1 MAFSSMTFLFGFL
14 PAVLVCYFLLP
25 TRCRR
30 GRNMVLLLFS
40 LAFYAWG
47 GVRLL
52 PALLASCVLNWAGAL
67 LAAPGKRHR
76 KAAYGCT
83 LALNVTMLGYFKY
96 TGFLVTNLNALGAD
110 LTVPAIALP
119 AGISFFTFQAIA
131 YLTDVYRG
139 TIPAERS
146 LGRVTLFMAFFPQ
159 LLQGPILRYGEFA
172 PALTD
177 RRETVSDAADGAVRF
192 CFGLGKKVLL
202 ADALGQIA
210 NGAFAAGGR
219 LTVSLAWLGAVAYT
233 LQLYFDFSG
242 YTDMAVGLG
251 RVFGFSLPENFDYP
265 YVSKS
270 ASEFWRRWHRTLSFW
285 FRDYVYIP
293 LGGSRCSVPRQLL
306 NLLAVWLL
314 TGLWH
319 GAAWNFVLWGLYYA
333 ALLMGERFLWGKALE
348 RLPAALRHAYALVL
362 VTVGWVLFRSSGLAQ
377 VGEWLSA
384 MFGAAP
390 GGVWSGET
398 VYYLRQYGWELLAAI
413 PAALPV
419 KRWLQTALTQ
429 RQQRGSGSAAVTL
442 ALAPKVLAAVLLAAS
457 VVRLLSSTFR
467 SFLYFQF

>member
-14 PAVLVCYFLLP
+14 PAVLVFYFLLP
-25 TRCRR
+25 ARCRR
-30 GRNMVLLLFS
+30 GRNAIMLLFS

-67 LAAPGKRHR
+67 LAAPVRPR
-76 KAAYGCT
+76 RQAAYGT
-83 LALNVTMLGYFKY
+83 ALALNIAMLGYFKY

-110 LTVPAIALP
+110 LAVPSIALP

-159 LLQGPILRYGEFA
+159 LLQGPILRYGAFA

-177 RRETVSDAADGAVRF
+177 RRETAADAAEGAVRF

-202 ADALGQIA
+202 ADVLGQIA
-210 NGAFAAGGR
+210 NGAFSAGDR
-219 LTVSLAWLGAVAYT
+219 LTVSLAWLGAIAYT

-242 YTDMAVGLG
+242 YTDMAIGLG

-265 YVSKS
+265 YTTRS

-293 LGGSRCSVPRQLL
+293 LGGSRCTVPRQLL

-333 ALLMGERFLWGKALE
+333 ALLIGERFLWGKALE
-348 RLPAALRHAYALVL
+348 RLPAALRHVYALVL
-362 VTVGWVLFRSSGLAQ
+362 VTIGWVLFRSSGLVQ
-377 VGEWLSA
+377 VGEMLSA
-384 MFGAAP
+384 MFGFAP

-398 VYYLRQYGWELLAAI
+398 VYYLRQYGWELLVAI
-413 PAALPV
+413 PAAMPV
-419 KRWLQTALTQ
+419 KRWLQTALTERQ
-429 RQQRGSGSAAVTL
+429 RRGSRSAAVTL
-442 ALAPKVLAAVLLAAS
+442 ALAPKVLAVVLLGTS

>member
-14 PAVLVCYFLLP
+14 PAVLVVYFLLP
-25 TRCRR
+25 ARCRQ
-30 GRNMVLLLFS
+30 GRNIVLLLFS

-47 GVRLL
+47 GIRLL

-67 LAAPGKRHR
+67 LAAPGKPCR
-76 KAAYGCT
+76 KAAYGIA
-83 LALNVTMLGYFKY
+83 LALNIAMLGYFKY
-96 TGFLVTNLNALGAD
+96 AGFLVTNLNALGAD
-110 LTVPAIALP
+110 LMIPSIALP

-139 TIPAERS
+139 TIPAERR

-159 LLQGPILRYGEFA
+159 LLQGPILRYDSFA
-172 PALTD
+172 PSLTD
-177 RRETVSDAADGAVRF
+177 RRETASDAADGAVRF
-192 CFGLGKKVLL
+192 CFGLAKKVLL
-202 ADALGQIA
+202 ADALGSIA
-210 NGAFAAGGR
+210 GGAFSAGDR
-219 LTVSLAWLGAVAYT
+219 LTTSLAWLGAVAYT

-242 YTDMAVGLG
+242 YTDMAIGLG

-265 YVSKS
+265 YTARS

-333 ALLMGERFLWGKALE
+333 ILLMGEKFLWGKALQ

-362 VTVGWVLFRSSGLAQ
+362 VTVGWVLFRSSGLGQ
-377 VGEWLSA
+377 VGEMLSA
-384 MFGAAP
+384 MFGFAP

-398 VYYLRQYGWELLAAI
+398 VYYLRQYGWELLVAI

-419 KRWLQTALTQ
+419 KRWLQTALTERQ
-429 RQQRGSGSAAVTL
+429 RRGSRPAAVTL
-442 ALAPKVLAAVLLAAS
+442 VLAPKALAAMLFAAS

>member
-14 PAVLVCYFLLP
+14 PAVLVVYFLLP
-25 TRCRR
+25 ARCRQ
-30 GRNMVLLLFS
+30 GRNIVLLLFS

-47 GVRLL
+47 GIRLL

-67 LAAPGKRHR
+67 LAAPGKPCR
-76 KAAYGCT
+76 KAAYGIA
-83 LALNVTMLGYFKY
+83 LALNIAMLGYFKY
-96 TGFLVTNLNALGAD
+96 AGFLVTNLNALGAD
-110 LTVPAIALP
+110 LMIPSIALP

-159 LLQGPILRYGEFA
+159 LLQGPILRYGAFA
-172 PALTD
+172 PSLTD
-177 RRETVSDAADGAVRF
+177 RRETAADAAEGAVRF

-210 NGAFAAGGR
+210 NGAFSAGDR
-219 LTVSLAWLGAVAYT
+219 LTVSLAWLGAIAYT

-242 YTDMAVGLG
+242 YTDMAIGLG

-265 YVSKS
+265 YAARS

-293 LGGSRCSVPRQLL
+293 LGGSRCTVPRQLL

-333 ALLMGERFLWGKALE
+333 ALLIGERLLWGKALE
-348 RLPAALRHAYALVL
+348 RLPAALRHVYALVL
-362 VTVGWVLFRSSGLAQ
+362 VTIGWVLFRSSGLVQ
-377 VGEWLSA
+377 VGEMLSA
-384 MFGAAP
+384 MFGFAP

-398 VYYLRQYGWELLAAI
+398 VYYLRQYGWEMLVAI
-413 PAALPV
+413 PAAMPV
-419 KRWLQTALTQ
+419 KRWLQTALTERQ
-429 RQQRGSGSAAVTL
+429 RLGGRPAAVML
-442 ALAPKVLAAVLLAAS
+442 ALAPKVLAVVLLDTS

>member
-1 MAFSSMTFLFGFL
+1 MTFLFGFL
-14 PAVLVCYFLLP
+14 PAVLVVYFLLP
-25 TRCRR
+25 ARCRQ
-30 GRNMVLLLFS
+30 GRNIVLLLFS

-47 GVRLL
+47 GIRLL

-67 LAAPGKRHR
+67 LAAPGKPCR
-76 KAAYGCT
+76 KAAYGIA
-83 LALNVTMLGYFKY
+83 LALNIAMLGYFKY
-96 TGFLVTNLNALGAD
+96 AGFLVTNLNALGAD
-110 LTVPAIALP
+110 LMIPSIALP

-210 NGAFAAGGR
+210 GGAFSAGDR
-219 LTVSLAWLGAVAYT
+219 LTVSLAWLGAIAYT

-242 YTDMAVGLG
+242 YTDMAIGLG

-293 LGGSRCSVPRQLL
+293 LGGNRRGQVRMCMNILI
-306 NLLAVWLL
+306 VWML

-319 GAAWNFVLWGLYYA
+319 GAAWNFVLWGLLFA
-333 ALLMGERFLWGKALE
+333 ALLLMEKALPGLQ
-348 RLPAALRHAYALVL
+348 RLPGVLRHGYVL
-362 VTVGWVLFRSSGLAQ
+362 LAVILSFVLFNADTLSQAGNDFSALFGLA
-377 VGEWLSA
+377 GLPLFTA
-384 MFGAAP
+384 
-390 GGVWSGET
+390 ET
-398 VYYLRQYGWELLAAI
+398 GYYLRSYAPALVIACIGATPLVRRTAQKWEGNRVLQAAEPILWLGLLLI
-413 PAALPV
+413 C
-419 KRWLQTALTQ
+419 TAYLVD
-429 RQQRGSGSAAVTL
+429 GSFS
-442 ALAPKVLAAVLLAAS
+442 P
-457 VVRLLSSTFR
+457 
-467 SFLYFQF
+467 FLYFRF

>member
-14 PAVLVCYFLLP
+14 PLSLICYFLLP
-25 TRCRR
+25 ARCRR
-30 GRNMVLLLFS
+30 GRNAVLLLFS

-47 GVRLL
+47 GIRLL
-52 PALLASCVLNWAGAL
+52 PVLLASCVLNWAGAL
-67 LAAPGKRHR
+67 LAAPGKPRR
-76 KAAYGCT
+76 KAAYGT
-83 LALNVTMLGYFKY
+83 ALALNIAMLGYFKY
-96 TGFLVTNLNALGAD
+96 TGFLAANLNALGAG

-146 LGRVTLFMAFFPQ
+146 LARVTLFMAFFPQ
-159 LLQGPILRYGEFA
+159 LLQGPILRYGGFA
-172 PALTD
+172 PALTH
-177 RRETVSDAADGAVRF
+177 RRETASDAVEGAVRF

-210 NGAFAAGGR
+210 DGAFSAGGR
-219 LTVSLAWLGAVAYT
+219 LTVSLAWLGAIAYT

-242 YTDMAVGLG
+242 YTDMAIGLG

-265 YVSKS
+265 YTARS

-293 LGGSRCSVPRQLL
+293 LGGSRCCVPRRLL

-333 ALLMGERFLWGKALE
+333 AALTGEKFLWGKALE
-348 RLPAALRHAYALVL
+348 RLPSALRHVYALAL
-362 VTVGWVLFRSSGLAQ
+362 VTVGWVLFRSAGLAQ
-377 VGEWLSA
+377 AGEMLSA

-398 VYYLRQYGWELLAAI
+398 GYYLRQYGWELLIAI

-419 KRWLQTALTQ
+419 KRRLQTALAE
-429 RQQRGSGSAAVTL
+429 RRRLGGCPAAAAL
-442 ALAPKVLAAVLLAAS
+442 ALGPKMLAAALLAAS
-457 VVRLLSSTFR
+457 AVRLLSSTFR

>member
-1 MAFSSMTFLFGFL
+1 MAFSSLTFLFGFL
-14 PAVLVCYFLLP
+14 PLSLICYSLLP
-25 TRCRR
+25 ARCRR
-30 GRNMVLLLFS
+30 GRNAVLLLFS

-47 GVRLL
+47 GIRLL
-52 PALLASCVLNWAGAL
+52 PVLLASCVLNWAGAL
-67 LAAPGKRHR
+67 LAAPGKPRR
-76 KAAYGCT
+76 KAAYGT
-83 LALNVTMLGYFKY
+83 ALALNIAMLGYFKY
-96 TGFLVTNLNALGAD
+96 TGFLAAYLNALGAG

-139 TIPAERS
+139 TIPGERS

-159 LLQGPILRYGEFA
+159 LLQGPILRYDSFA
-172 PALTD
+172 PSLTD
-177 RRETVSDAADGAVRF
+177 RRENAADAADGAVRF
-192 CFGLGKKVLL
+192 CFGLGKKVLV

-210 NGAFAAGGR
+210 GGAFSAGNH
-219 LTVSLAWLGAVAYT
+219 LTVSLAWLGAIAYT

-242 YTDMAVGLG
+242 YTDMAIGLG

-265 YVSKS
+265 YTASS

-333 ALLMGERFLWGKALE
+333 ILLMGEKFLWGKALE
-348 RLPAALRHAYALVL
+348 CLPAAFRHAYALVL
-362 VTVGWVLFRSSGLAQ
+362 VTIGWVLFRSSGLAQ
-377 VGEWLSA
+377 VGEMLSA
-384 MFGAAP
+384 MFGFAP

-398 VYYLRQYGWELLAAI
+398 VYYLRQYGWELLVAI

-419 KRWLQTALTQ
+419 KRWLQTALTE
-429 RQQRGSGSAAVTL
+429 RQSRGSRPAAVTL
-442 ALAPKVLAAVLLAAS
+442 ALAPKVLAAMLLAAS

>member
-14 PAVLVCYFLLP
+14 PLSLICYFLLP
-25 TRCRR
+25 ARCRR
-30 GRNMVLLLFS
+30 GRNAVLLLFS

-47 GVRLL
+47 GIRLL
-52 PALLASCVLNWAGAL
+52 PVLLASCVLNWAGAL
-67 LAAPGKRHR
+67 LAAPGKPRR
-76 KAAYGCT
+76 KAAYGT
-83 LALNVTMLGYFKY
+83 ALALNIAMLGYFKY
-96 TGFLVTNLNALGAD
+96 TGFLAANLNALGAG

-146 LGRVTLFMAFFPQ
+146 LARVTLFMAFFPQ
-159 LLQGPILRYGEFA
+159 LLQGPILRYGGFA
-172 PALTD
+172 PALTH
-177 RRETVSDAADGAVRF
+177 RRETASDAAEGAVRF

-210 NGAFAAGGR
+210 DGAFSAGGR
-219 LTVSLAWLGAVAYT
+219 LTVSLAWLGAIAYT

-242 YTDMAVGLG
+242 YTDMAIGLG

-265 YVSKS
+265 YTARS

-293 LGGSRCSVPRQLL
+293 LGGSRCCVPRRLL

-333 ALLMGERFLWGKALE
+333 AALTGEKFLWGKALE
-348 RLPAALRHAYALVL
+348 RLPSALRHVYALAL
-362 VTVGWVLFRSSGLAQ
+362 VTVGWVLFRSAGLAQ
-377 VGEWLSA
+377 AGEMLSA

-398 VYYLRQYGWELLAAI
+398 GYYLRQYGWELLIAI

-419 KRWLQTALTQ
+419 KRRLQTALAE
-429 RQQRGSGSAAVTL
+429 RRRLGGCPAAAAL
-442 ALAPKVLAAVLLAAS
+442 ALGPKMLAATLLAAS
-457 VVRLLSSTFR
+457 AVRLLSSTFR